1 MIHISYDFLLHL
13 EEAEKECWKT
23 YLEGAQ
29 KINDNPLGIHFSTI
43 GRSTAYLVKVS
54 SSLFFN
60 KTLGFGIEH
69 LEYLDPLFEFYH
81 ANDKACTV
89 ELIPSPEDDTILET
103 LARSGLYNCGSSI
116 MLYRPIEEK
125 IPISNPKI
133 KIEHVPKENTKVLAD
148 MHVAGFEFHGD
159 DAEQEYTIVEQG
171 YKNDNFHCFIAK
183 TNSSPIGAGSLFVF
197 DDIGVLFGGATI
209 PKQRGK
215 GGQKALLEHRIN
227 KAYELG
233 CRVLISH
240 TPIYSASQRNLER
253 LGFHLASFRN
263 RWTEYPY

>member
-29 KINDNPLGIHFSTI
+29 KINDNTLGIHFSTI

-81 ANDKACTV
+81 SNDKACTI

-116 MLYRPIEEK
+116 MLYRPIE
-125 IPISNPKI
+125 
-133 KIEHVPKENTKVLAD
+133 
-148 MHVAGFEFHGD
+148 
-159 DAEQEYTIVEQG
+159 
-171 YKNDNFHCFIAK
+171 
-183 TNSSPIGAGSLFVF
+183 
-197 DDIGVLFGGATI
+197 
-209 PKQRGK
+209 
-215 GGQKALLEHRIN
+215 
-227 KAYELG
+227 
-233 CRVLISH
+233 
-240 TPIYSASQRNLER
+240 
-253 LGFHLASFRN
+253 
-263 RWTEYPY
+263 